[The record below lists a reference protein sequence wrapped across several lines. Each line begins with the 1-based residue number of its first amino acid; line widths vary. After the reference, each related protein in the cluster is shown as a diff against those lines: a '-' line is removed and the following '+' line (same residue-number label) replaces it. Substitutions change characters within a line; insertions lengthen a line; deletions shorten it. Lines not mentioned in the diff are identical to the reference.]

1 MKELDEI
8 KSLLNAYYEGRTS
21 IEEEERLH
29 AFFRQVEVPQELS
42 SDKELFLYLSSWK
55 GRAEV
60 PDGLKD
66 RMSACIDGWE
76 QAEQTHRAYR
86 KRITRRIFLRR
97 CMGMAAGVLLIFS
110 VGTYLYHTSQL
121 RPRPLPEDTCASPEE
136 AYAEAQ
142 KALLLFSHSLNKGLA
157 QVEKAEE
164 TTGKVK
170 KVVEKHVN
178 NLKDHE

>member
-8 KSLLNAYYEGRTS
+8 KSLLNAYYEGKTD
-21 IEEEERLH
+21 EEEEKQLYE
-29 AFFRQVEVPQELS
+29 FFRQADIPQELS
-42 SDKELFLYLSSWK
+42 ADKELFLYLSSQK
-55 GRAEV
+55 GDAEV
-60 PDGLKD
+60 PAGLEA

-76 QAEQTHRAYR
+76 QAEQTRPVRR
-86 KRITRRIFLRR
+86 KRMARRIFLRR
-97 CMGMAAGVLLIFS
+97 CMGMAAGLLLVVS
-110 VGTYLYHTSQL
+110 VGTYLYHTTRFQ
-121 RPRPLPEDTCASPEE
+121 PLPEDTCASPEE

-178 NLKDHE
+178 NLNNQEQ